1 MVLLR
6 EEGPRRRGKE
16 LPQVWD
22 LSHDVD
28 STKSSLEEES
38 AEAPGQD
45 LHFSSDL
52 AQHRLVSPPPP
63 PLTPRQTFFFT

>member
-6 EEGPRRRGKE
+6 EEGPRRGGKE

-22 LSHDVD
+22 LSHNVN
-28 STKSSLEEES
+28 SAKSSLEEES
-38 AEAPGQD
+38 AGALGQD

-52 AQHRLVSPPPP
+52 SQHRLVCVCVAPPP
-63 PLTPRQTFFFT
+63 QTFFFT